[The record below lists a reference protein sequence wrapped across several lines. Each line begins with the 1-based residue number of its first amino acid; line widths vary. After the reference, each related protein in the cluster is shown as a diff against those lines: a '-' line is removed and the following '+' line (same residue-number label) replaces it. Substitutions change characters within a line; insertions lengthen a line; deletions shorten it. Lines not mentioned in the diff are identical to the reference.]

1 MQNITEVVDLLE
13 DKFKLLVEKFDF
25 LEEENSVLR
34 NNLTALQQ
42 QITIK
47 TQLLADN
54 STELHAL
61 RVAKTIQGS
70 SDNTKETTQK
80 INALIKEVDL
90 CIAQLS
96 D

>member
-1 MQNITEVVDLLE
+1 MQSITEVVGLLE
-13 DKFKLLVEKFDF
+13 DKFKLLMERYDF

-34 NNLTALQQ
+34 DNLSQLQQ
-42 QITIK
+42 QLIHK
-47 TQLLADN
+47 TQQLEGN
-54 STELHAL
+54 SSELHAL
-61 RVAKTIQGS
+61 RVAKTIQG

>member
-1 MQNITEVVDLLE
+1 MQSITEVVDLLE
-13 DKFKLLVEKFDF
+13 DKFRLLLERFDF

-34 NNLTALQQ
+34 DNLATLQR
-42 QITIK
+42 QITVK

-70 SDNTKETTQK
+70 SNNTKETTQK